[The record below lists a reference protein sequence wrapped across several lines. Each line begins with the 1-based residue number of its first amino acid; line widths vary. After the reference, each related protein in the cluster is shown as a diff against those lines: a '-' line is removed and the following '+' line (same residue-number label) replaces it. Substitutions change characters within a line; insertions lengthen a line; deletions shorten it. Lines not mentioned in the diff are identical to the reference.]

1 MDLMFGV
8 HQRLMVTSS
17 PCSNGIFIIRKISSL
32 MKLRIIAVPVGNEIK
47 SFQMTLGIFFSPR
60 VFCRLSSIITVLK
73 GKYSF
78 FCKYSIWTQGVR
90 HHKAL
95 MNPKHQIHS
104 QNGLT
109 LCSNIRIFTYLKNG
123 ALLLWNL

>member
-1 MDLMFGV
+1 MFGV

-17 PCSNGIFIIRKISSL
+17 PCSNGIFIRKISSF

-47 SFQMTLGIFFSPR
+47 SFQMTLGIFFFFFSSW
-60 VFCRLSSIITVLK
+60 VFCRLSSIMTVLK

-78 FCKYSIWTQGVR
+78 FCKYSIRTRGGR

>member
-17 PCSNGIFIIRKISSL
+17 PCSNGIFIRKISSL

-60 VFCRLSSIITVLK
+60 VFCRLSSIMTVLK
-73 GKYSF
+73 AKYSF
-78 FCKYSIWTQGVR
+78 FCKYSIRTRGGR
-90 HHKAL
+90 HHGAL

>member
-17 PCSNGIFIIRKISSL
+17 PCSNGIFIRKISSL

-60 VFCRLSSIITVLK
+60 VFCRLSSIMTVLK

-78 FCKYSIWTQGVR
+78 FCKYSIWTWGGR

-109 LCSNIRIFTYLKNG
+109 LCSNIQIFTYLKNG

>member
-17 PCSNGIFIIRKISSL
+17 PCSNGIFIRKISSL

-47 SFQMTLGIFFSPR
+47 NFQMTLGIFFFLTR
-60 VFCRLSSIITVLK
+60 IFCRLSLIMTVLK

-78 FCKYSIWTQGVR
+78 FCKYSI
-90 HHKAL
+90 
-95 MNPKHQIHS
+95 
-104 QNGLT
+104 
-109 LCSNIRIFTYLKNG
+109 
-123 ALLLWNL
+123 

>member
-17 PCSNGIFIIRKISSL
+17 LCSNGIFIRKISSL

-47 SFQMTLGIFFSPR
+47 SFQMTLWHFFFPR
-60 VFCRLSSIITVLK
+60 VFCRLSSIMTVLQR
-73 GKYSF
+73 KYSF
-78 FCKYSIWTQGVR
+78 FCKYSIWTRGGR

-123 ALLLWNL
+123 ALLVWNL